1 MRTARHVYVGD
12 TLPDVHAARSAG
24 ARAVGVA
31 TGPVAAD
38 ELRAAGADVV
48 LDSLAEFPAWL
59 ATIG

>member
-1 MRTARHVYVGD
+1 MRTAR
-12 TLPDVHAARSAG
+12 TSTSATPCPTSTQRRSAG

-38 ELRAAGADVV
+38 ELRAGGADVV
-48 LDSLAEFPAWL
+48 LDTLAEFPAWL